1 MMPMAIEDALATWL
15 GNQRWFAGKG
25 QGLRDLAIVADTE
38 LVSGDP
44 ELRHMI
50 VTVSH
55 GTAADYYQLLI
66 GLRRRLP
73 ARLKHARIG
82 PSGDGRQAYD
92 ALHDA
97 DLTKTLLAGI
107 AADAEIGS
115 LRMRTIPGASFG
127 TDRDSLVLGSEQ
139 SNTSLVYGEESIL
152 KVFRRLSPG
161 PNPDLEVTTALH
173 RLGSP
178 QVAEPLGWIETRL
191 EGAPT
196 SLAILSRYLRLATD
210 GWTLAATSVRDLYA
224 TVGEANAST
233 GDTTHAESP
242 ESLPSAAGGH
252 RGVRGVVPPGG
263 AVGGAPDTM
272 APFAIGRAT
281 GGVRG
286 VVPPGDRPS
295 GAQPGAGDAGGDFAG
310 ESRRLGIATAQ
321 VHADL
326 AAAFG
331 TDELGK
337 DALGELTE
345 WMYRK
350 LDLAVAAVPELAKH
364 VDMISDAYS
373 ELAKLSGP
381 FPVQR
386 VHGDYHLG
394 QVLRTETGW
403 VVLDFEGEPASPL
416 AQRRA
421 RSSPL
426 RDVAGMLRSF
436 DYAARHQLIGHPG
449 QAVLS
454 DVARD
459 WVRRNAS
466 AFCVGYAEA
475 GGLDPVANQVLLRA
489 LQLDKAVYEVLYEA
503 RHRPSWLPIPL
514 DSLAEF

>member
-1 MMPMAIEDALATWL
+1 MAIEDALATWL

-25 QGLRDLAIVADTE
+25 QELRDLAIVADTE
-38 LVSGDP
+38 LLAGDP
-44 ELRHMI
+44 GLRHLI
-50 VTVSH
+50 VAVSH
-55 GTAADYYQLLI
+55 GTAVDYYQVLI

-73 ARLKHARIG
+73 ARLRHARIG
-82 PSGDGRQAYD
+82 PSGDGRQVYD

-97 DLTKTLLAGI
+97 DLTKTLLADI
-107 AADAEIGS
+107 AADAETGT
-115 LRMRTIPGASFG
+115 LLMHAIPGARFDTG
-127 TDRDSLVLGSEQ
+127 LDSLVLGAEQ
-139 SNTSLVYGEESIL
+139 SNTSLVFGEESIL

-161 PNPDLEVTTALH
+161 PNPDLEVTTALA

-191 EGAPT
+191 EGVPT
-196 SLAILSRYLRLATD
+196 SLGILSRYLRLATD

-224 TVGEANAST
+224 AVGDAN
-233 GDTTHAESP
+233 DRDQNDM
-242 ESLPSAAGGH
+242 AAGE
-252 RGVRGVVPPGG
+252 RGGRVR
-263 AVGGAPDTM
+263 AA
-272 APFAIGRAT
+272 
-281 GGVRG
+281 
-286 VVPPGDRPS
+286 
-295 GAQPGAGDAGGDFAG
+295 DAGGDFAG

-326 AAAFG
+326 ATAFG
-331 TDELGK
+331 TDQLGT
-337 DALGELTE
+337 DAAGELTE
-345 WMYRK
+345 RMFRK

-394 QVLRTETGW
+394 QVMRTETGW
-403 VVLDFEGEPASPL
+403 VVLDFEGEPATPL

-449 QAVLS
+449 QAALS
-454 DVARD
+454 DTARD
-459 WVRRNAS
+459 WVHRNAG

>member
-1 MMPMAIEDALATWL
+1 MAIEDALAAWL

-38 LVSGDP
+38 LVAGDP
-44 ELRHMI
+44 ELRHLI
-50 VTVSH
+50 VAVSH
-55 GTAADYYQLLI
+55 STAVDYYQVLI

-73 ARLKHARIG
+73 LRLQHAEIG
-82 PSGDGRQAYD
+82 PAGDGRIAYD

-97 DLTKTLLAGI
+97 DLTKPLLAGI
-107 AADAEIGS
+107 AANADIGTI
-115 LRMRTIPGASFG
+115 RMRAIPGACFDTS
-127 TDRDSLVLGSEQ
+127 RDSLVLGAEQ
-139 SNTSLVYGEESIL
+139 SNTSLVYGHESIL

-161 PNPDLEVTTALH
+161 PNPDLEVTTALA

-196 SLAILSRYLRLATD
+196 SLAILSRFLRLATD

-224 TVGEANAST
+224 
-233 GDTTHAESP
+233 
-242 ESLPSAAGGH
+242 
-252 RGVRGVVPPGG
+252 
-263 AVGGAPDTM
+263 AVGDA
-272 APFAIGRAT
+272 A
-281 GGVRG
+281 
-286 VVPPGDRPS
+286 DRD
-295 GAQPGAGDAGGDFAG
+295 QKDALRVHAADVGGDFAG
-310 ESRRLGIATAQ
+310 ESRRLGVATAQ

-326 AAAFG
+326 AAAFS
-331 TDELGK
+331 TDQLGA
-337 DALGELTE
+337 DAVSELTE
-345 WMYRK
+345 RMFRK

-364 VDMISDAYS
+364 VDMITDAYS

-403 VVLDFEGEPASPL
+403 VVLDFEGEPATPL

-449 QAVLS
+449 QAALS
-454 DVARD
+454 DAARD

-503 RHRPSWLPIPL
+503 RHRPSWLSIPL

>member
-1 MMPMAIEDALATWL
+1 MAIEDALATWL

-25 QGLRDLAIVADTE
+25 QELHDLAVVADTE
-38 LVSGDP
+38 LIAGDP
-44 ELRHMI
+44 ELRHLI
-50 VTVSH
+50 VAASH
-55 GTAADYYQLLI
+55 GTAVDYYQLLV

-97 DLTKTLLAGI
+97 DLTKPLLAGI
-107 AADAEIGS
+107 AAGTEVGS
-115 LRMRTIPGASFG
+115 LRMRAIPGATFDTG
-127 TDRDSLVLGSEQ
+127 LDSLVLGAEQ
-139 SNTSLVYGEESIL
+139 SNTSLVFGEESIL

-161 PNPDLEVTTALH
+161 PNPDLEVTAALA

-178 QVAEPLGWIETRL
+178 QVAEPLGWIEARL

-196 SLAILSRYLRLATD
+196 TLAFLSRFLRLATD

-224 TVGEANAST
+224 AVGDANDRDQNDRA
-233 GDTTHAESP
+233 
-242 ESLPSAAGGH
+242 AAGPDGT
-252 RGVRGVVPPGG
+252 RVRAADV
-263 AVGGAPDTM
+263 
-272 APFAIGRAT
+272 
-281 GGVRG
+281 
-286 VVPPGDRPS
+286 
-295 GAQPGAGDAGGDFAG
+295 GGDFAG
-310 ESRRLGIATAQ
+310 ESRRLGVATAQ

-331 TDELGK
+331 TDELGA
-337 DALGELTE
+337 DAAGELTE
-345 WMYRK
+345 RMYRK

-394 QVLRTETGW
+394 QVLRTENGW
-403 VVLDFEGEPASPL
+403 VVLDFEGEPATPL

-449 QAVLS
+449 QAALS
-454 DVARD
+454 DAARD

-514 DSLAEF
+514 ESLAEF

>member
-1 MMPMAIEDALATWL
+1 MAIEDALATWL

-25 QGLRDLAIVADTE
+25 QELRDLAIVADTE
-38 LVSGDP
+38 LLAGDP
-44 ELRHMI
+44 GLRHLI
-50 VTVSH
+50 VAVSH
-55 GTAADYYQLLI
+55 GTAVDYYQVLI

-73 ARLKHARIG
+73 GRLRHARIG
-82 PSGDGRQAYD
+82 PSGDGQQIYD

-107 AADAEIGS
+107 AADAETGT
-115 LRMRTIPGASFG
+115 LRMHAIPGAQFDTG
-127 TDRDSLVLGSEQ
+127 LDSLVLGAEQ

-152 KVFRRLSPG
+152 KMFRRLSPG
-161 PNPDLEVTTALH
+161 PNPDLEVTTALA

-191 EGAPT
+191 EGVPT
-196 SLAILSRYLRLATD
+196 SLGILSRYLRLATD

-224 TVGEANAST
+224 
-233 GDTTHAESP
+233 
-242 ESLPSAAGGH
+242 
-252 RGVRGVVPPGG
+252 
-263 AVGGAPDTM
+263 AVGDAN
-272 APFAIGRAT
+272 
-281 GGVRG
+281 
-286 VVPPGDRPS
+286 DRD
-295 GAQPGAGDAGGDFAG
+295 QNDMGAGERSGRVLAAEAGGDFAG

-331 TDELGK
+331 TDQLGT
-337 DALGELTE
+337 DAAGELTE
-345 WMYRK
+345 RMFRK

-403 VVLDFEGEPASPL
+403 VVLDFEGEPATPL

-449 QAVLS
+449 QAALN
-454 DVARD
+454 DTARD

>member
-1 MMPMAIEDALATWL
+1 MAIEDALATWL

-25 QGLRDLAIVADTE
+25 QELRDLAIVADTE
-38 LVSGDP
+38 LVGGDP
-44 ELRHMI
+44 ELRHLI
-50 VTVSH
+50 VAVSH
-55 GTAADYYQLLI
+55 GTAVDYYQI
-66 GLRRRLP
+66 PVGLRRRLP

-82 PSGDGRQAYD
+82 LVGGGSAGGSRVVYD

-97 DLTKTLLAGI
+97 DLTGPLLAGI
-107 AADAEIGS
+107 AANAEIGS
-115 LRMRTIPGASFG
+115 LRMHAIPGASFD
-127 TDRDSLVLGSEQ
+127 TSRDSLVLGSEQ
-139 SNTSLVYGEESIL
+139 SNTSLIYGEESIL

-161 PNPDLEVTTALH
+161 PNPDLEVTTALAK
-173 RLGSP
+173 LGSP
-178 QVAEPLGWIETRL
+178 QVAEPLGWIEARL
-191 EGAPT
+191 EGVPT

-210 GWTLAATSVRDLYA
+210 GWTLAATSVRDLYG
-224 TVGEANAST
+224 TVG
-233 GDTTHAESP
+233 DTND
-242 ESLPSAAGGH
+242 
-252 RGVRGVVPPGG
+252 R
-263 AVGGAPDTM
+263 DQN
-272 APFAIGRAT
+272 
-281 GGVRG
+281 
-286 VVPPGDRPS
+286 DRPA
-295 GAQPGAGDAGGDFAG
+295 GDIGDGRVRAGDAGGDFAG
-310 ESRRLGIATAQ
+310 ESRRLGVATAQ
-321 VHADL
+321 VHSDL

-331 TDELGK
+331 TDKLGK
-337 DALGELTE
+337 DAVGELTE
-345 WMYRK
+345 RMYRK

-403 VVLDFEGEPASPL
+403 VVLDFEGEPATPL

-449 QAVLS
+449 QAALS
-454 DVARD
+454 DAARD

-475 GGLDPVANQVLLRA
+475 GGLDPVANQILLRA

>member
-1 MMPMAIEDALATWL
+1 MAIEDALADWL
-15 GNQRWFAGKG
+15 GDQRWFAGKG
-25 QGLRDLAIVADTE
+25 RGLHDLAIVADTQ
-38 LVSGDP
+38 LVAGEP
-44 ELRHMI
+44 ELRHLI
-50 VTVSH
+50 IAVSYD
-55 GTAADYYQLLI
+55 TSVDYYQILV

-82 PSGDGRQAYD
+82 SWDGGGGTAAGGKVAYD

-97 DLTKTLLAGI
+97 DLTKPLLAAI
-107 AADAEIGS
+107 AANAEFGS
-115 LRMRTIPGASFG
+115 LRMQAIPEASFTTG
-127 TDRDSLVLGSEQ
+127 LDSLVLGGEQ
-139 SNTSLVYGEESIL
+139 SNTSLVFGEESIL

-161 PNPDLEVTTALH
+161 PNPDLEVTTALA
-173 RLGSP
+173 RFGSTR
-178 QVAEPLGWIETRL
+178 VAEPLGWMETRL
-191 EGAPT
+191 EGVPT

-224 TVGEANAST
+224 TVSDRAQ
-233 GDTTHAESP
+233 GDQDTSDRA
-242 ESLPSAAGGH
+242 
-252 RGVRGVVPPGG
+252 GVRML
-263 AVGGAPDTM
+263 AA
-272 APFAIGRAT
+272 
-281 GGVRG
+281 
-286 VVPPGDRPS
+286 
-295 GAQPGAGDAGGDFAG
+295 DAGGDFAG
-310 ESRRLGIATAQ
+310 EARRLGTATAE

-331 TDELGK
+331 TDQLGG
-337 DALGELTE
+337 DAVGELTE
-345 WMYRK
+345 QMFRK

-364 VDMISDAYS
+364 VDLITDAYS
-373 ELAKLSGP
+373 ELARLPGP

-394 QVLRTETGW
+394 QVLRTENGW
-403 VVLDFEGEPASPL
+403 VVLDFEGEPATPL

-436 DYAARHQLIGHPG
+436 DYAARHQLIGHPE
-449 QAVLS
+449 QAALN

-459 WVRRNAS
+459 WVRRNAG
-466 AFCVGYAEA
+466 AFCAGYAEG
-475 GGLDPVANQVLLRA
+475 GGLDPAANHVLLRA

>member
-1 MMPMAIEDALATWL
+1 MAIEDALATWL
-15 GNQRWFAGKG
+15 GHQRWFAGKG
-25 QGLRDLAIVADTE
+25 QELRDLAIVADTE

-44 ELRHMI
+44 GLRHLI
-50 VTVSH
+50 VAVSH
-55 GTAADYYQLLI
+55 GTTVDYYQVLV
-66 GLRRRLP
+66 GLRRELPDRL
-73 ARLKHARIG
+73 RHVMIG
-82 PSGDGRQAYD
+82 QLGDGRTAYD

-97 DLTKTLLAGI
+97 DLTKPLLAGI
-107 AADAEIGS
+107 AAGTETGTLQMHAV
-115 LRMRTIPGASFG
+115 PGARFDTG
-127 TDRDSLVLGSEQ
+127 LDSLVLGSEQ

-161 PNPDLEVTTALH
+161 PNPDLEVTTALA
-173 RLGSP
+173 RLGSS

-191 EGAPT
+191 EGVPT

-224 TVGEANAST
+224 AVTEAAAS
-233 GDTTHAESP
+233 DTRDTQATESP
-242 ESLPSAAGGH
+242 ESPSSAPGGRRGITPLGDTSFPSG
-252 RGVRGVVPPGG
+252 RGVRGV
-263 AVGGAPDTM
+263 A
-272 APFAIGRAT
+272 
-281 GGVRG
+281 
-286 VVPPGDRPS
+286 PPGDNS
-295 GAQPGAGDAGGDFAG
+295 VHAGDVGGDFAG

-321 VHADL
+321 VHGDL

-331 TDELGK
+331 TDELGTS
-337 DALGELTE
+337 AVGELTE
-345 WMYRK
+345 RMYRK

-364 VDMISDAYS
+364 ADMISDAYS

-394 QVLRTETGW
+394 QVLRTESGW
-403 VVLDFEGEPASPL
+403 VVLDFEGEPATPL

-449 QAVLS
+449 QAALS
-454 DVARD
+454 GAARD

-466 AFCVGYAEA
+466 AFCAGYAEA
-475 GGLDPVANQVLLRA
+475 GGLDPVANHVLLRA

>member
-1 MMPMAIEDALATWL
+1 MAIEDALATWL

-44 ELRHMI
+44 ELRHLI
-50 VTVSH
+50 VAVSH
-55 GTAADYYQLLI
+55 NTAVDYYQILI

-73 ARLKHARIG
+73 ARLKHVRIG
-82 PSGDGRQAYD
+82 PSGDGRQVYD

-97 DLTKTLLAGI
+97 DLTRPLLTGI
-107 AADAEIGS
+107 ADDADIGS

-224 TVGEANAST
+224 
-233 GDTTHAESP
+233 
-242 ESLPSAAGGH
+242 
-252 RGVRGVVPPGG
+252 
-263 AVGGAPDTM
+263 AVGDQNDRDESDRDESDKTA
-272 APFAIGRAT
+272 AR
-281 GGVRG
+281 VR
-286 VVPPGDRPS
+286 
-295 GAQPGAGDAGGDFAG
+295 AGDVGGDFAG

-321 VHADL
+321 VHSDL

-345 WMYRK
+345 RMYRK
-350 LDLAVAAVPELAKH
+350 LDLAVAGVPELTKH
-364 VDMISDAYS
+364 IDMISDAYS

-403 VVLDFEGEPASPL
+403 VVLDFEGEPATPL

-449 QAVLS
+449 QAALS
-454 DVARD
+454 DAARD

-475 GGLDPVANQVLLRA
+475 GGLDPIANQVLLRA